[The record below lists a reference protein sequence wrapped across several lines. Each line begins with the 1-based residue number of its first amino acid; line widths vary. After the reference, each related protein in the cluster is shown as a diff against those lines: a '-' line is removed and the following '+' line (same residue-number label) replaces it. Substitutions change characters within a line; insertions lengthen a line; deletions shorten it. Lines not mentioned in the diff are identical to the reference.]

1 MGIVTALGCT
11 GGFQCPTGAA
21 TLTSVTYLEP
31 IVVTRGVATEFT
43 GTAEIGTYNFIAQD
57 PAVSNA
63 LGQRVLKIDGQKFTA
78 TIPTLVGGIIH
89 DVSIRRLGS
98 SNGPTTRIMLTSMT
112 GGRGIE
118 VASPLRTGQATT
130 VYFGLTDK
138 RSGASRVE
146 VVNLPAG
153 LTYSLTGDFT
163 KGNERT
169 HGPGIFESLLS
180 FGGTAAPGTYPIK
193 IEWKRG
199 TSTLAE
205 REFNLQVQEQTNRV
219 TFTLQQAGASIAS
232 PWTFAPEAIT
242 FPTVAGKAFNMQVR
256 TGNRTLTIQSV
267 DPLEVKTYNLPY
279 SLVSLK
285 YSDNGK
291 NYGVGYGA
299 MQVSR
304 VGAGTVDLT
313 IQSTSM
319 LAEDGTPQGY
329 FTIAGRIVK

>member
-1 MGIVTALGCT
+1 MRFFSRERLRLWIGMGIVTALGCT

-153 LTYSLTGDFT
+153 LTYSLPATLPRAMSGRMGPAFSSPYFPSVARRRRAPIRSRLSGRGGRARLP
-163 KGNERT
+163 KGN
-169 HGPGIFESLLS
+169 
-180 FGGTAAPGTYPIK
+180 
-193 IEWKRG
+193 
-199 TSTLAE
+199 STC
-205 REFNLQVQEQTNRV
+205 RFR
-219 TFTLQQAGASIAS
+219 SK
-232 PWTFAPEAIT
+232 
-242 FPTVAGKAFNMQVR
+242 PTG
-256 TGNRTLTIQSV
+256 
-267 DPLEVKTYNLPY
+267 
-279 SLVSLK
+279 
-285 YSDNGK
+285 
-291 NYGVGYGA
+291 
-299 MQVSR
+299 
-304 VGAGTVDLT
+304 
-313 IQSTSM
+313 
-319 LAEDGTPQGY
+319 
-329 FTIAGRIVK
+329 

>member
-21 TLTSVTYLEP
+21 TLTSVAYLEP
-31 IVVTRGVATEFT
+31 VVVTRGVATEFT
-43 GTAEIGTYNFIAQD
+43 GTAELGTYNFVAQD
-57 PAVSNA
+57 PAVSAA
-63 LGQRVLKIDGQKFTA
+63 LGQRILKIDGQKFTA
-78 TIPTLVGGIIH
+78 TIPTLVGGIVH
-89 DVSIRRLGS
+89 DVSIRRLGG

-118 VASPLRTGQATT
+118 VASPLRTGQATQ
-130 VYFGLTDK
+130 VYFGLTD
-138 RSGASRVE
+138 RLSGASRVE
-146 VVNLPAG
+146 VVNLPTG
-153 LTYSLTGDFT
+153 LTYNLSGDFT

-169 HGPGIFESLLS
+169 HGPGVFESLLS

-199 TSTLAE
+199 TTMLAE

-219 TFTLQQAGASIAS
+219 TFTLQQAGASISS
-232 PWTFAPEAIT
+232 PWTFTQDAIT

-267 DPLEVKTYNLPY
+267 DPLEAKTYNLPY

-285 YSDNGK
+285 YADNGK

-299 MQVSR
+299 LQVSR

-313 IQSTSM
+313 IQPTSM